1 MESDRIYES
10 VHKRYGSVVRSS
22 TGEYENAVAKAFGY
36 TEDELVGIPEGA
48 NLGLSCGN
56 PHVLA
61 KLREGETVIDLGSG
75 AGFDVFS
82 AAKRVGLAGKAIGVD
97 MNRNMIDK
105 AMANAERAGCE
116 NVKFVESQITSIP
129 LPDEVADCVISNCVI
144 NLVPTAEKSSVFHEI
159 YRLLKPGGRVAISDI
174 LARKEFTQKIK
185 RNAALY
191 VGCVAGA
198 SQVAEYDAFLR
209 DAGFNNVII
218 LDSKSDLNVYYTAL
232 GDETSCC
239 GTKDYSKSKGEESCV
254 LKEKVLSCGASS
266 SICAQQEDDH
276 LTPSEAKEQATS
288 LGVTDLNEWAG
299 SFKIYAMKPKVGE

>member
-1 MESDRIYES
+1 MEPDSIYEN

-36 TEDELVGIPEGA
+36 TEDELAGIPEGA

-56 PHVLA
+56 PHSLA

-82 AAKRVGLAGKAIGVD
+82 AAKRVGLEGKAIGVD

-105 AMANAERAGCE
+105 ATANAERAGYE
-116 NVKFVESQITSIP
+116 NVKFIESQITSIP
-129 LPDEVADCVISNCVI
+129 LPDEVADCIISNCVI
-144 NLVPTAEKSSVFHEI
+144 NLVPEADKSSVFHEI

-174 LARKEFTQKIK
+174 LARKEFTEEVK

-198 SQVAEYDAFLR
+198 SQVSEYDTFLR
-209 DAGFNNVII
+209 DAGFDSRSII
-218 LDSKSDLNVYYTAL
+218 
-232 GDETSCC
+232 
-239 GTKDYSKSKGEESCV
+239 
-254 LKEKVLSCGASS
+254 
-266 SICAQQEDDH
+266 
-276 LTPSEAKEQATS
+276 
-288 LGVTDLNEWAG
+288 
-299 SFKIYAMKPKVGE
+299 PKTC